1 MAGDVDRAA
10 FGDDGF
16 GLLPAQRKDH
26 APHAFVGAAAFEFG
40 PGFERDVRGFLPEET
55 AVDLFGIEREKL
67 FALDGVGE
75 DLETLPAFLVEVLG
89 KGLAAEKRHFLQ
101 HQTADAGF
109 VACELDLRFDLFAR
123 REVVRHGFGEGFTCK
138 THHALIGL
146 GVGIAPRLVENERA
160 ATAAAC
166 VDEFGHACVGA
177 RVDRQPYPLSQP
189 LSSGQTV
196 EIITAPGARPNAA
209 WLNFVVSS
217 KARAKIRQLLKN
229 LKRDD
234 SVSLGRRL
242 LNHALGGSRKL
253 AEIPPEN
260 IQRELDRMKL
270 ASLDDLLA
278 EIGLGN
284 AMSVVVAKN
293 LQQGEA
299 AAAPVPA
306 NASNHGHLPIKGADG
321 VLITFAKCCR
331 PIPGDPIIAH
341 VSPGKGL
348 VIHHES
354 CRNIRGYQKEPEK
367 FMAVEWDKETAQEF
381 ITEIKVEMFNHQ
393 GALANLTAAINTTTS
408 NIQSLNTEEKDGRVY
423 SAFIRLTARDRVHL
437 ANIMR
442 KIRVMP
448 DVIKVTRNRN

>member
-1 MAGDVDRAA
+1 M
-10 FGDDGF
+10 
-16 GLLPAQRKDH
+16 
-26 APHAFVGAAAFEFG
+26 
-40 PGFERDVRGFLPEET
+40 
-55 AVDLFGIEREKL
+55 
-67 FALDGVGE
+67 
-75 DLETLPAFLVEVLG
+75 
-89 KGLAAEKRHFLQ
+89 
-101 HQTADAGF
+101 
-109 VACELDLRFDLFAR
+109 
-123 REVVRHGFGEGFTCK
+123 
-138 THHALIGL
+138 
-146 GVGIAPRLVENERA
+146 
-160 ATAAAC
+160 
-166 VDEFGHACVGA
+166 
-177 RVDRQPYPLSQP
+177 
-189 LSSGQTV
+189 
-196 EIITAPGARPNAA
+196 
-209 WLNFVVSS
+209 
-217 KARAKIRQLLKN
+217 LKN

-253 AEIPPEN
+253 AEISPEH
-260 IQRELDRMKL
+260 IQREIDRMRL
-270 ASLDDLLA
+270 TSLDDLLA

-293 LQQGEA
+293 LQHGEA
-299 AAAPVPA
+299 TPLAPG
-306 NASNHGHLPIKGADG
+306 ASGLTHLPIKGADG

-381 ITEIKVEMFNHQ
+381 ITEIKVDMFNHQ
-393 GALANLTAAINTTTS
+393 GALANLTAAINTATS

>member
-1 MAGDVDRAA
+1 MIGPHGVPVEVQIRTEDMDQMAEMGVAA
-10 FGDDGF
+10 HWAYKEHGGESSTTAQIR
-16 GLLPAQRKDH
+16 AQRWMQSLLELQQSAGSSFEFIESVKSDLFPDEIYVFTPGRSHCRTARWRH
-26 APHAFVGAAAFEFG
+26 AGGLRLRGAYRYRPCLRWRARRSPALSAVAAALQRPDCRNYHRAG
-40 PGFERDVRGFLPEET
+40 RTPECRLAELCRQPES
-55 AVDLFGIEREKL
+55 ARQD
-67 FALDGVGE
+67 
-75 DLETLPAFLVEVLG
+75 PS
-89 KGLAAEKRHFLQ
+89 AAE
-101 HQTADAGF
+101 
-109 VACELDLRFDLFAR
+109 
-123 REVVRHGFGEGFTCK
+123 
-138 THHALIGL
+138 
-146 GVGIAPRLVENERA
+146 
-160 ATAAAC
+160 
-166 VDEFGHACVGA
+166 
-177 RVDRQPYPLSQP
+177 
-189 LSSGQTV
+189 
-196 EIITAPGARPNAA
+196 
-209 WLNFVVSS
+209 
-217 KARAKIRQLLKN
+217 N

-260 IQRELDRMKL
+260 IQREPDRMKL
-270 ASLDDLLA
+270 ATLDDLLA

-381 ITEIKVEMFNHQ
+381 ITEIKVDMFNHQ
-393 GALANLTAAINTTTS
+393 GALANLTAAINTASS

>member
-1 MAGDVDRAA
+1 M
-10 FGDDGF
+10 
-16 GLLPAQRKDH
+16 
-26 APHAFVGAAAFEFG
+26 
-40 PGFERDVRGFLPEET
+40 
-55 AVDLFGIEREKL
+55 
-67 FALDGVGE
+67 
-75 DLETLPAFLVEVLG
+75 
-89 KGLAAEKRHFLQ
+89 
-101 HQTADAGF
+101 
-109 VACELDLRFDLFAR
+109 
-123 REVVRHGFGEGFTCK
+123 
-138 THHALIGL
+138 
-146 GVGIAPRLVENERA
+146 
-160 ATAAAC
+160 
-166 VDEFGHACVGA
+166 
-177 RVDRQPYPLSQP
+177 
-189 LSSGQTV
+189 
-196 EIITAPGARPNAA
+196 
-209 WLNFVVSS
+209 
-217 KARAKIRQLLKN
+217 KN

-253 AEIPPEN
+253 NEIPQEN

-270 ASLDDLLA
+270 ATLDDLLA

-293 LQQGEA
+293 LQHGDA
-299 AAAPVPA
+299 SIPPA
-306 NASNHGHLPIKGADG
+306 TQSHGHLPIKGADG

>member
-160 ATAAAC
+160 TTAAAC

-177 RVDRQPYPLSQP
+177 D
-189 LSSGQTV
+189 
-196 EIITAPGARPNAA
+196 
-209 WLNFVVSS
+209 
-217 KARAKIRQLLKN
+217 
-229 LKRDD
+229 
-234 SVSLGRRL
+234 
-242 LNHALGGSRKL
+242 
-253 AEIPPEN
+253 
-260 IQRELDRMKL
+260 L
-270 ASLDDLLA
+270 ASVLSHRHGDA
-278 EIGLGN
+278 EE
-284 AMSVVVAKN
+284 
-293 LQQGEA
+293 EA
-299 AAAPVPA
+299 
-306 NASNHGHLPIKGADG
+306 GTD
-321 VLITFAKCCR
+321 FR
-331 PIPGDPIIAH
+331 
-341 VSPGKGL
+341 
-348 VIHHES
+348 HE
-354 CRNIRGYQKEPEK
+354 
-367 FMAVEWDKETAQEF
+367 
-381 ITEIKVEMFNHQ
+381 
-393 GALANLTAAINTTTS
+393 
-408 NIQSLNTEEKDGRVY
+408 
-423 SAFIRLTARDRVHL
+423 
-437 ANIMR
+437 
-442 KIRVMP
+442 
-448 DVIKVTRNRN
+448 